1 MLVIEGDAGV
11 GKTYALEVCREAFDA
26 SGVEVVGCALAGR
39 AAELLEEGSD
49 IASTTVA
56 ATLHQL
62 QVERLPY
69 GGVLVVDEA
78 GMLGDRQLAELVSL
92 AARDEAKLVVVG
104 DPFQLQPIEAGAPMR
119 TLSDHIG
126 RVELHENIRQQYDW
140 ERATLQLLRDGEAR
154 AAYREYER
162 YDRIHDAHSV
172 AERRVQVIE
181 DHARLEAGGLD
192 TVILARRRDEVAA
205 LNELAHAR
213 SVAEGQSPRPGAD
226 RG

>member
-1 MLVIEGDAGV
+1 MPP
-11 GKTYALEVCREAFDA
+11 AF
-26 SGVEVVGCALAGR
+26 EVVGCALAGR

-56 ATLHQL
+56 AMLHQL
-62 QVERLPY
+62 QVERLPF

-126 RVELHENIRQQYDW
+126 RVELHENIRQVD
-140 ERATLQLLRDGEAR
+140 RGSGRPCSCSATAKR
-154 AAYREYER
+154 
-162 YDRIHDAHSV
+162 
-172 AERRVQVIE
+172 
-181 DHARLEAGGLD
+181 
-192 TVILARRRDEVAA
+192 ARRTASTSA
-205 LNELAHAR
+205 TTASTSA
-213 SVAEGQSPRPGAD
+213 PRRPSAGS
-226 RG
+226 R